1 MPGVIQ
7 QEWLNQNALRA
18 YPFSENSQ
26 RRPSSDSGL
35 MPTAFALPN
44 SFILDLIISVPD
56 KTTASSGIYMSRFTL
71 TGGFATVVL
80 SATSN
85 SDVVASITVDLSKH
99 SNYGSYRFS
108 GVNAYSDM
116 RGCIVLGDPKAFDDY
131 PDGIYSFLPEE
142 TTFEARCLR
151 PDIAGVRS
159 IGVANAENTYSTK
172 GLQGDVKLI
181 AGSNIRLRYSAT
193 ENAIWIDADYNA
205 GYNEPCDCGGGGS
218 GDGECAGVKTINGI
232 AVDDVVIEGGDCI
245 SVETKE
251 GVISISDT
259 CSKPCAGCEELNL
272 LSSKT
277 NGLLSAVSALSGYAD
292 LLSMRISQFELSKAS
307 WKSGSVKNA

>member
-1 MPGVIQ
+1 MPGIIQ
-7 QEWLNQNALRA
+7 QEWLNQNSLRA

-26 RRPSSDSGL
+26 RRPSSDSGF
-35 MPTAFALPN
+35 MPSAFTFPN
-44 SFILDLIISVPD
+44 SFVLDLIVSIPD
-56 KTTASSGIYMSRFTL
+56 KTKAVSGMYMSRFTL

-80 SATSN
+80 STTNDSEI
-85 SDVVASITVDLSKH
+85 VASITVDLSKH
-99 SNYGSYRFS
+99 SVYGAYRFS
-108 GVNAYSDM
+108 GVNDYSDI

-131 PDGIYSFLPEE
+131 PDGIYSFLPDE
-142 TTFEARCLR
+142 TAFEARCLR

-159 IGVANAENTYSTK
+159 IGVANSENTYSTK

-181 AGSNIRLRYSAT
+181 AGSNIRLRYSAA

-205 GYNEPCDCGGGGS
+205 GYNEECDCGGGGS
-218 GDGECAGVKTINGI
+218 GDGKCTGVKTINGI
-232 AVDDVVIEGGDCI
+232 SVDDVVIEGGDCI

-251 GVISISDT
+251 GVISIADT
-259 CSKPCAGCEELNL
+259 CSKPCAGCEELNF

-277 NGLLSAVSALSGYAD
+277 NGLISAVSALSSYAD
-292 LLSMRISQFELSKAS
+292 LLNMRISQFEMSNAL